1 MENANTTIGL
11 KVWTVDAKKQRLG
24 NNFDTLSRFSVYDV
38 HVNAKQI
45 FYYKFSGMPV

>member
-38 HVNAKQI
+38 HVN
-45 FYYKFSGMPV
+45 S